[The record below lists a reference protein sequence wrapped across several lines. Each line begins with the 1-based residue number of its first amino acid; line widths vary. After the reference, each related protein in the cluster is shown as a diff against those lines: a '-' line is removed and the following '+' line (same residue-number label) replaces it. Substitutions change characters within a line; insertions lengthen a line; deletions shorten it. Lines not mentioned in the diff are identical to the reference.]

1 VTQRHLKLFGLVIL
15 PILVFDLHF
24 PHMVWADTESFK
36 ITPFAKG
43 EFILVPQIQESIFIN
58 SNDRIIEIEIPIVS
72 RPLTWKERE
81 MIAVIPKEAKKQKS
95 VRKIAK
101 SNTKKIVKN
110 LSLKQQKKKV
120 VAKKVTP
127 KAPKGEIVLT
137 AYSST
142 IDQTDASPCIT
153 ATGFNVCKHNKENI
167 IAANFLPFGTKVR
180 IPELY
185 GDKVFIVQ
193 DRMNKRHS
201 SRVDIWMKTR
211 TKAKQFGVK
220 RAKIEVVSDKHEEI
234 AMK

>member
-1 VTQRHLKLFGLVIL
+1 MLLAETALGRDEIVAQRHGKIFVLIVL

-24 PHMVWADTESFK
+24 PHIVWADSTSLQT
-36 ITPFAKG
+36 TPFARG
-43 EFILVPQIQESIFIN
+43 EFILVPRIQESIVIT
-58 SNDRIIEIEIPIVS
+58 SRDSKVEIEVPVLS

-81 MIAVIPKEAKKQKS
+81 IIAVIPEEQKKQKPS
-95 VRKIAK
+95 P
-101 SNTKKIVKN
+101 KKMAQRAIK
-110 LSLKQQKKKV
+110 KQQKKLVKTV
-120 VAKKVTP
+120 
-127 KAPKGEIVLT
+127 PKGEIVLT

-142 IDQTDASPCIT
+142 KDQTDSSPCIT

-193 DRMNKRHS
+193 DRMNKRYS
-201 SRVDIWMKTR
+201 QRVDIWMKTR
-211 TKAKQFGVK
+211 SKAKNFGVK
-220 RAKIEVVSDKHEEI
+220 RAKIEVVHDTHEEI

>member
-1 VTQRHLKLFGLVIL
+1 MAQRHVKFFVLIVL

-24 PHMVWADTESFK
+24 PHIVWADSTSFQT
-36 ITPFAKG
+36 TPFAKG
-43 EFILVPQIQESIFIN
+43 EFILIPRIQESIFIT
-58 SNDRIIEIEIPIVS
+58 SRDSKVEVEVPVLS

-81 MIAVIPKEAKKQKS
+81 MIAVIPKEPKKQKTPLKK
-95 VRKIAK
+95 VAK
-101 SNTKKIVKN
+101 HALKK
-110 LSLKQQKKKV
+110 QKKV
-120 VAKKVTP
+120 VRKMP
-127 KAPKGEIVLT
+127 KNIPKGDIVLT

-142 IDQTDASPCIT
+142 KDQTDSSPCIT

-185 GDKVFIVQ
+185 GDKVFVVQ
-193 DRMNKRHS
+193 DRMNKRYS

-211 TKAKQFGVK
+211 SKAKNFGVK
-220 RAKIEVVSDKHEEI
+220 RAKIEVVQDKHEEI

>member
-1 VTQRHLKLFGLVIL
+1 MTQRHLKLFGLVIL

-43 EFILVPQIQESIFIN
+43 EFVLVPKVQESIFIN
-58 SNDRIIEIEIPIVS
+58 SNDRKIEIEIPIVS

-81 MIAVIPKEAKKQKS
+81 MIAVIPKSLKKQKA
-95 VRKIAK
+95 VTKIAK
-101 SNTKKIVKN
+101 NNAKKIVKN
-110 LSLKQQKKKV
+110 SAPKQLKKKSI
-120 VAKKVTP
+120 AKKVTP
-127 KAPKGEIVLT
+127 KAPIGDVVLT

-142 IDQTDASPCIT
+142 IDQTDSSPCIT

-193 DRMNKRHS
+193 DRMNKRYS

-211 TKAKQFGVK
+211 GKAKQFGVK
-220 RAKIEVVSDKHEEI
+220 RAKIEVVHEEL

>member
-1 VTQRHLKLFGLVIL
+1 MTQRHLKLFGLVIL

-24 PHMVWADTESFK
+24 PHMVWADTDSFK

-43 EFILVPQIQESIFIN
+43 EFILAPQIQESIFIN
-58 SNDRIIEIEIPIVS
+58 SNDRTIEIEIPIVS

-81 MIAVIPKEAKKQKS
+81 MIAVIPKSLKKQKT
-95 VRKIAK
+95 VKKIAK
-101 SNTKKIVKN
+101 NPIP
-110 LSLKQQKKKV
+110 KQLKKKGI
-120 VAKKVTP
+120 AKKVAP

-185 GDKVFIVQ
+185 GDKVFVVQ
-193 DRMNKRHS
+193 DRMNKRYS
-201 SRVDIWMKTR
+201 ARVDIWMKTR

-220 RAKIEVVSDKHEEI
+220 RAKIEVVHEEL